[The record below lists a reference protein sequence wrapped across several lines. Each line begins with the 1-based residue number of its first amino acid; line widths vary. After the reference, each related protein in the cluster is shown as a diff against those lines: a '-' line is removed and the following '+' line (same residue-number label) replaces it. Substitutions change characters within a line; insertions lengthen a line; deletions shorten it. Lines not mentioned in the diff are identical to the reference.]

1 MPVDPRR
8 TISDLEQLRALPR
21 TSTERNALPGAPTW
35 LKARAWFQ
43 SKLAELPVEHHYDA
57 AGNSWTTLRGDSD
70 RALILGS
77 HLDSVP
83 NGGWL
88 DGCLGVLAGFEVLR
102 SLAEDYNGK
111 PPVTIRLVDWAD
123 EEGARFGRSLFGSSA
138 FAGTHTIEADRGRTD
153 RDGIRLEDALR
164 AMRRRHR
171 PHRRRGRGARQRR
184 RLPRTAHRAGAGPRS
199 ACGLPLGVVL
209 GTKGVERHAIT
220 FHGQE
225 AHSGS
230 TPMAVRRDALA
241 AAAKLALEI
250 RPIARKHPDAVC
262 TMGSVK
268 TFPGIVTAVV
278 GRCETTLDMR
288 DLDAGVLASMLAK
301 PRKPASVSPRKKAA
315 PSSGRGSGASSRS
328 PFIPQLIELCDQAIR
343 ETAGT
348 SHRLPSGPLHD
359 AAEVARAG
367 IPTVMMFTQ
376 SLAGL
381 SHNPAEDTKARASG
395 AGGPGLRPAGQ
406 KDHRLAGSTADV
418 AIESRDLESRCF
430 ASHAMVHNRRLPI
443 SPSRVAR
450 TESTAAMLSVCE
462 TVYQISVSPLTTQRR
477 YRPNERPNVFCRSRR
492 RCIRKSAARFGDLH
506 PPLRPAGRDSR
517 SQSLPLLLRRTLHRG
532 LPHAHRCPALHQ
544 EDRQRQPG
552 WLGPHHPGRQHSGR
566 QLRPRL
572 PGRGACAKAP
582 A

>member
-1 MPVDPRR
+1 MPVDARR
-8 TISDLEQLRALPR
+8 TISDLEELRAL
-21 TSTERNALPGAPTW
+21 TADDHGAQRIAWSPMW

-43 SKLAELPVEHHYDA
+43 AKLAKLPVEHHLDA
-57 AGNSWTTLRGDSD
+57 AGNSWTTLRGASE
-70 RALILGS
+70 RSLILGS

-102 SLAEDYNGK
+102 GLAEEGK

-138 FAGTHTIEADRGRTD
+138 FAGTHSIQADRNRTD
-153 RDGIRLEDALR
+153 RDGVRLEEALR
-164 AMRRRHR
+164 QCQVEVERIGEAGTE
-171 PHRRRGRGARQRR
+171 RGQAAAYLELHIEQ
-184 RLPRTAHRAGAGPRS
+184 GPVLE
-199 ACGLPLGVVL
+199 AKQLPLGVVL

-250 RPIARKHPDAVC
+250 RPIARKHPDAVA

-288 DLDAGVLASMLAK
+288 DLDANVLASMLQEA
-301 PRKPASVSPRKKAA
+301 RSASERFAA
-315 PSSGRGSGASSRS
+315 EEGCTVEWSRIWS
-328 PFIPQLIELCDQAIR
+328 IEPIPFDPQLIELCDQAVR
-343 ETAGT
+343 EVAGT

-367 IPTVMMFTQ
+367 IPVVMMFTQ

-381 SHNPAEDTKARASG
+381 SHNPAENTKTEHLELAVQAF
-395 AGGPGLRPAGQ
+395 
-406 KDHRLAGSTADV
+406 DRLARKTM
-418 AIESRDLESRCF
+418 
-430 ASHAMVHNRRLPI
+430 HK
-443 SPSRVAR
+443 
-450 TESTAAMLSVCE
+450 LS
-462 TVYQISVSPLTTQRR
+462 
-477 YRPNERPNVFCRSRR
+477 
-492 RCIRKSAARFGDLH
+492 A
-506 PPLRPAGRDSR
+506 
-517 SQSLPLLLRRTLHRG
+517 
-532 LPHAHRCPALHQ
+532 
-544 EDRQRQPG
+544 
-552 WLGPHHPGRQHSGR
+552 
-566 QLRPRL
+566 
-572 PGRGACAKAP
+572 
-582 A
+582 